1 MSPKSDSDDEE
12 RQLVKQAQTIR
23 KWSCSTQSY
32 AGFKPFTSLI
42 EASEPLLEPETP
54 LDRQMLMLYHAS
66 LELTEVGISTVMAPT
81 VARRFKTALEVV
93 ETSELNGLDE
103 VPDPFYEDLFKEA
116 MEAYTIHGRMESI
129 VCEMELLIDG
139 VLKVLDDEGD
149 HDFDILT
156 GKVIGVGLAPDED
169 EQKTNRIMERVFS
182 LLAALSE
189 EAKSFNYM
197 AWLQAMGESDME
209 VTELVEEFIN
219 QKQEIRKLLWISN
232 IEAEE
237 FLTSRLL
244 TAAMTFARWF
254 DKMRK
259 AADEFEEFLLKQY
272 QEEGHYGY
280 YKVKQAF
287 QKQAEERKRWAQR
300 LLETKEA
307 CKREAHESHGKRLEA
322 QIEMRREREAEKEVE
337 PPPVSGLPISDRSR
351 KSRLQTQSPLKS
363 ASASPMAMAMTATP
377 SARRSSWSTKRST
390 HMEEQI
396 MTLLGHARQHL
407 DDLQILAQ
415 EQKVR
420 QQKAYELLLRMLMKS
435 RVLERRK
442 LRKATN
448 ISQRVNS
455 LMPGRFVVMHRT
467 KSWSELEDFSVTS
480 SLLQQQ
486 AVCKELNDLTV
497 QVELKDIWT
506 GVEGKYL
513 LKKKPKPKK
522 QVLKSLQTQE
532 AKMEAEAKSKLGTL
546 WGKARESVAAGSAVS
561 AILGIQATKEAD
573 ATAARE
579 AQLRAE
585 AEAHAQQQA
594 EATAAWEQAEEDDIE
609 DLYNFPPHFSLVDVQ
624 LLLSDAAVT
633 RTEKLRELRQEISKV
648 VQHIGAEYG
657 REAWEYNAQTLQAHS
672 NYNPWAALMP
682 VVEKEMMSLG
692 ESGRFFLSRQDAA
705 NLQDLMRLMR
715 GVKSQLAVET
725 ANRSHFED
733 EEDRWTFVSE
743 DQIRGLT
750 EQLRH
755 LHLTL
760 NERKQKAAK
769 LDVRAELTQEL
780 AHLHPELRSTY
791 GLVQKQKPPKPE
803 EEEEEEE
810 QDDRADSFKTFL
822 FALKFKHK
830 MSEAQTATKL
840 RETKVQLQ
848 ATIANAQKMMGE
860 DYEGTKKLED
870 EKEYAQTQVHY
881 MRRLH
886 VHIQMNES
894 ATYQLKQLR
903 SERSLKKAQ
912 LKAAGVDVGDDE
924 GDHRGLANAGATTPS
939 PRGKGKKAK
948 GSRGKGTATAGS
960 AGSAEKGSPKRSA
973 RSGDQETRPQ
983 PRASWLAKASQAASQ
998 ALALPDSTEG
1008 RRTPSPRQS
1017 PRQSP
1022 RPSTLPQIGED
1033 TVASVGRASVFFKE
1047 DHSDRSRSSSAS
1059 SGFFARP
1066 TLKKRNTIDQ
1076 RKEQFNRLFTQTM
1089 QRRLRTATD
1098 KGAALIF
1105 RKSLADASKSQQI
1118 THKILESKRVD
1129 LQNLLRLTLQRFGI
1143 KTNQRIQ
1150 SAKEQHARWEG
1161 EVAYLVDKLRR
1172 GQGMAAFWQDRYD
1185 GWLSQMEG
1193 LFGQSV
1199 FDAFV
1204 HADRTSDREQW
1215 SQRLMEALHEAF
1227 DRMREE
1233 TPSLAVDV
1241 SRHIEAPEDSTVST
1255 EHTWRSGTVSLGD
1268 AHLAK
1273 LMQRQAPTIDE
1284 PRATESPATRA
1295 TKTTFTTLKGRASVL
1310 QHNLPAPEA
1319 ELVRPPPI
1327 PPRPMRQPGVSSA
1340 ALRLPKMPIIL
1351 QPEDEVDLP
1360 ETHSKSSAISV
1371 FTSRQLPSW
1380 LTSKGR
1386 GAQSKLDL
1394 DLELD
1399 SDEISELEKNH
1410 VNLKRRRTVQPWL
1423 ESVDW
1428 IEDVSYRAALRN
1440 LQKQFYRGKTQEE
1453 EAWGF
1458 PQAVQ
1463 HHRHE
1468 RKKITNPSALDRVA
1482 ERNLS
1487 KKMHGFKLQEPP
1499 DVASMA
1505 SHQWPASRPCKSL
1518 GRGRPRSKAEK
1529 TMECI
1534 VANRGV
1540 HFRGLPDR
1548 LLYQEPSVATSGT
1561 EVTEVPEGCLGDFQG
1576 ASALRRLRRFRRK
1589 MLERF
1594 AGAEEAYNF
1603 VVTNPIGLLDYDTF
1617 GQLATQISFTLDH
1630 TRMVWERMW
1639 EFLGRANEVAPEVA
1653 PEGLRKNEFAHV
1665 MSFACSLRDLTSL
1678 RIRLQLRYGSLST
1691 SFDQNRKYLDPDS
1704 WNELLASVGASNE
1717 EAKNFFRVMMANS
1730 QRRSPKI
1737 SRRLFLLVLR
1747 NAEGFVAARG
1757 LLKNLKLSNEAT
1769 AWRALME
1776 HARRTAKH
1784 KGIHQ
1789 DNSRS
1794 ITATE
1799 LQQLLSPQCNALQC
1813 EALLRMA
1820 LAKQQRE
1827 RSSGALRLEEVLLVA
1842 VAGLGQRA
1850 DELRKE
1856 LGRDYDGED
1865 VSTSFATL
1873 LRQPGAVSAGAAGA
1887 GASALERL
1895 RRSMTVSVAEAARK
1909 LQRGEPHQGATT
1921 LLGIVGK
1928 RPPSHVRSY
1937 QSSDTEDP
1945 SISSR
1950 SPSRGSRISR
1960 HSSPRPETAGECRS
1974 PGRSRILDE

>member
-1 MSPKSDSDDEE
+1 MQGPSMCTRLLFTVLPSPYSKKTFHKLLQVLTDD
-12 RQLVKQAQTIR
+12 
-23 KWSCSTQSY
+23 
-32 AGFKPFTSLI
+32 LI
-42 EASEPLLEPETP
+42 DLET
-54 LDRQMLMLYHAS
+54 
-66 LELTEVGISTVMAPT
+66 
-81 VARRFKTALEVV
+81 
-93 ETSELNGLDE
+93 NGLTVSWKGTSHHFRFVMIATKGDWPFLRSAYSLNCGFNCRDKCHRCDVRE
-103 VPDPFYEDLFKEA
+103 WWDVKGVVKALTPDATNPDPFKQGVKSPLRDLPLGDCTK
-116 MEAYTIHGRMESI
+116 YIK
-129 VCEMELLIDG
+129 IDG
-139 VLKVLDDEGD
+139 I
-149 HDFDILT
+149 FRDIVAVVKCSVCASDSFWRTIYGQGIWIPRAVAQQLVVDGWKLSDGYST
-156 GKVIGVGLAPDED
+156 LASLCSKAGFYGYQ

-420 QQKAYELLLRMLMKS
+420 EQKAYELLLRMLMKS

-1059 SGFFARP
+1059 SGIFARP

-1295 TKTTFTTLKGRASVL
+1295 TKTTFTTLK
-1310 QHNLPAPEA
+1310 
-1319 ELVRPPPI
+1319 
-1327 PPRPMRQPGVSSA
+1327 
-1340 ALRLPKMPIIL
+1340 
-1351 QPEDEVDLP
+1351 
-1360 ETHSKSSAISV
+1360 
-1371 FTSRQLPSW
+1371 
-1380 LTSKGR
+1380 
-1386 GAQSKLDL
+1386 
-1394 DLELD
+1394 
-1399 SDEISELEKNH
+1399 
-1410 VNLKRRRTVQPWL
+1410 
-1423 ESVDW
+1423 
-1428 IEDVSYRAALRN
+1428 
-1440 LQKQFYRGKTQEE
+1440 
-1453 EAWGF
+1453 
-1458 PQAVQ
+1458 
-1463 HHRHE
+1463 
-1468 RKKITNPSALDRVA
+1468 
-1482 ERNLS
+1482 
-1487 KKMHGFKLQEPP
+1487 
-1499 DVASMA
+1499 
-1505 SHQWPASRPCKSL
+1505 
-1518 GRGRPRSKAEK
+1518 
-1529 TMECI
+1529 
-1534 VANRGV
+1534 
-1540 HFRGLPDR
+1540 
-1548 LLYQEPSVATSGT
+1548 
-1561 EVTEVPEGCLGDFQG
+1561 
-1576 ASALRRLRRFRRK
+1576 
-1589 MLERF
+1589 
-1594 AGAEEAYNF
+1594 
-1603 VVTNPIGLLDYDTF
+1603 
-1617 GQLATQISFTLDH
+1617 
-1630 TRMVWERMW
+1630 
-1639 EFLGRANEVAPEVA
+1639 
-1653 PEGLRKNEFAHV
+1653 
-1665 MSFACSLRDLTSL
+1665 
-1678 RIRLQLRYGSLST
+1678 
-1691 SFDQNRKYLDPDS
+1691 
-1704 WNELLASVGASNE
+1704 
-1717 EAKNFFRVMMANS
+1717 
-1730 QRRSPKI
+1730 
-1737 SRRLFLLVLR
+1737 
-1747 NAEGFVAARG
+1747 
-1757 LLKNLKLSNEAT
+1757 
-1769 AWRALME
+1769 
-1776 HARRTAKH
+1776 
-1784 KGIHQ
+1784 
-1789 DNSRS
+1789 
-1794 ITATE
+1794 
-1799 LQQLLSPQCNALQC
+1799 
-1813 EALLRMA
+1813 
-1820 LAKQQRE
+1820 
-1827 RSSGALRLEEVLLVA
+1827 
-1842 VAGLGQRA
+1842 
-1850 DELRKE
+1850 
-1856 LGRDYDGED
+1856 
-1865 VSTSFATL
+1865 
-1873 LRQPGAVSAGAAGA
+1873 
-1887 GASALERL
+1887 
-1895 RRSMTVSVAEAARK
+1895 
-1909 LQRGEPHQGATT
+1909 
-1921 LLGIVGK
+1921 
-1928 RPPSHVRSY
+1928 
-1937 QSSDTEDP
+1937 
-1945 SISSR
+1945 
-1950 SPSRGSRISR
+1950 
-1960 HSSPRPETAGECRS
+1960 
-1974 PGRSRILDE
+1974 